1 MSVVTPPAIKEEIHY
16 EGGPAR
22 GDLII
27 NLIFG
32 VTLIG
37 LPFAIGA
44 VVRALWLRFK
54 VTSRR
59 VSVTGG
65 WLGRDRSQV
74 TYTQIKEVRS

>member
-37 LPFAIGA
+37 LPFAVGA
-44 VVRALWLRFK
+44 VVRAQCSNGGVERSCTLWSK
-54 VTSRR
+54 GSI
-59 VSVTGG
+59 
-65 WLGRDRSQV
+65 D
-74 TYTQIKEVRS
+74 

>member
-32 VTLIG
+32 
-37 LPFAIGA
+37 LP
-44 VVRALWLRFK
+44 
-54 VTSRR
+54 
-59 VSVTGG
+59 
-65 WLGRDRSQV
+65 
-74 TYTQIKEVRS
+74 